1 MKTNVYRHLFN
12 LNLLKLKRVTLLIS
26 PVTGGDSLHNECLL
40 FFEQHPLPFFQT
52 ANAVPYLLHYSSY
65 DLWIDSR
72 RMLPYQPQHL
82 LLLELFGFHGLDFL
96 LNGRKSLGPWLLSF
110 FLTSKFGPVSLCEIE
125 IERSFYL

>member
-26 PVTGGDSLHNECLL
+26 PVTGGASLHNECLL

-72 RMLPYQPQHL
+72 RPISAPAFALVGAFRFPR
-82 LLLELFGFHGLDFL
+82 FGFLVEWPKVFGQY
-96 LNGRKSLGPWLLSF
+96 PWLLSF
-110 FLTSKFGPVSLCEIE
+110 LLLSSVPSPFAK
-125 IERSFYL
+125 